1 MIVLRWWNA
10 LSLFWKLYLLLSLFM
25 ALVIGLGEAVLEDPL
40 ENFLFAYSG
49 GKRVWHEFVLWGVSI
64 LVPALIAGFFAA
76 RALTGRLDRMA
87 GLAGALARGRLQARM
102 PVTGNDKDP
111 FDLLARNFN
120 SMALSVEN
128 LLGNE
133 RRLLADI
140 SHELRSPLTR
150 MQIALALLERKRE
163 AGDPAA
169 DLTARLTRDVE
180 HMSELVS
187 TLLGQARDR
196 LDSPDG
202 SEDFDLSELL
212 TPLVEDFAFQAEPAG
227 KTLIL
232 SLNGALPLHGSMQQL
247 RSLFGNVLA
256 NAVTYSPAGE
266 QIVVTAGRSARPG
279 SSENEAALVSIRDF
293 GPGVPDDQL
302 EDIFR
307 IFYRMD
313 SSRARTSGGV
323 GLGLA
328 MAREAALRHGGS
340 IEAHNAHPGLEVRIR
355 LPLAPQ
361 PDGAKP

>member
-1 MIVLRWWNA
+1 MIVLRWWSA

-25 ALVIGLGEAVLEDPL
+25 ALVVGLGEAVLEDPL

-49 GKRVWHEFVLWGVSI
+49 GKRVWHELALWGVSI

-76 RALTGRLDRMA
+76 RALTGRLERMA

-111 FDLLARNFN
+111 FDLLARSFN

-150 MQIALALLERKRE
+150 MQIALALLERRRE

-187 TLLGQARDR
+187 ALLGQARDR
-196 LDSPDG
+196 LNSPDG
-202 SEDFDLSELL
+202 AEDFDLSELL
-212 TPLVEDFAFQAEPAG
+212 APLVEDFAFQAGPSG
-227 KTLIL
+227 KTLV
-232 SLNGALPLHGSMQQL
+232 LNLDGALPLHGSMQQL

-266 QIVVTAGRSARPG
+266 RIVVTAA
-279 SSENEAALVSIRDF
+279 SENDAAIVSIRDF

-340 IEAHNAHPGLEVRIR
+340 IEARNAHPGLEVRIR

-361 PDGAKP
+361 PDGAKL